1 MAFTSENVKVFLA
14 VLDHGSFSAAARALK
29 RVPSAVSMT
38 IAQLEAE
45 LDLVLFD
52 RSGREPVATPLAR
65 ALEPRAR
72 MVASHLTQLKVQ
84 ALELHQGVE
93 KRLSIVIAPELLTT
107 PWSAPL
113 ASLSSEYPSMEIEV
127 LVAPQTEAMYLL
139 QQARV
144 QLAVVFERGIMD
156 ESEAFQEFGSEVMV
170 AVISPH
176 HPAYTAHSQGF
187 RQEDLMDI
195 RQIIVAG
202 REVGAKDLRFILSRQ
217 LWHTDSHL
225 AALNMVQAGLGWT
238 HLPKTLV
245 APLIASGALAAIEF
259 THFSGEQQLW
269 VDVVWLKDTPLGRGA
284 KRYIELIR
292 QRQAAD
298 ASKSVPRKTD

>member
-1 MAFTSENVKVFLA
+1 MPFTSENVKVFLA

-29 RVPSAVSMT
+29 RVPSAISMT

-52 RSGREPVATPLAR
+52 RNGREPVPTSLAR

-72 MVASHLTQLKVQ
+72 LVASHLTQLKVH

-93 KRLSIVIAPELLTT
+93 RRLSIVIAPELLTT
-107 PWSAPL
+107 PWSMPL
-113 ASLSSEYPSMEIEV
+113 MALAAEFPSMEVEI
-127 LVAPQTEAMYLL
+127 LFAPQTEAMHLL
-139 QQARV
+139 RQGQV
-144 QLAVVFERGIMD
+144 QLAVVFERTTMD
-156 ESEAFQEFGSEVMV
+156 EREAFQEFGSEVLV

-176 HPAYTAHSQGF
+176 HPMYQAREQGF
-187 RQEDLMDI
+187 TQDDLMEI
-195 RQIIVAG
+195 RQIIVAST
-202 REVGAKDLRFILSRQ
+202 EVGDKDLRFILSRQ

-245 APLIASGALAAIEF
+245 DPLIAAGELVAIEF
-259 THFSGEQQLW
+259 EHFSNEQKLW
-269 VDVVWLKDTPLGRGA
+269 VDVVWLKDKPLGRGA
-284 KRYIELIR
+284 KRYIELMR
-292 QRQAAD
+292 QRQAQVVS
-298 ASKSVPRKTD
+298 ASA